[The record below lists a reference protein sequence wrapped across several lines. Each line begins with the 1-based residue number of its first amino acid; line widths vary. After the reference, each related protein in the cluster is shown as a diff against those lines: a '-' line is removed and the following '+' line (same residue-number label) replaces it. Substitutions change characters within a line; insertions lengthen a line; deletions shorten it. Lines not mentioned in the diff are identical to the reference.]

1 MKQETIDRIR
11 KFVKDREWA
20 QFHTEENLAKSIAIE
35 ASELLECFQWS
46 SEYDEQHVKEELA
59 DVIIYCQDLLDRMH
73 LDVDE
78 IVNMKMDMNEK
89 KYPVEKACGNAK
101 KYTELQECIYFQMQ
115 MVYTMHFGILDYQES
130 KMKKLVNGI
139 LGLFLMISSILTPIH
154 AEESFSDFEDELFQ
168 EMMSEDY
175 TTLHFSLR
183 DYQKYGIEKPDV
195 NIGDASWDDYE
206 DSVED
211 CDEYLKKL
219 QSFDYDSLSETEQK
233 DYRTIAFYLERNKE
247 LNSYPYFD
255 WAFNSAEGVIDNLLT
270 TFTEFVFQEKEDIDD
285 YLATLASVPAYLDQC
300 LENTKK
306 QAAKGYFLTD
316 AMLKATEDAIEKFVD
331 KKDDNELI
339 KIFDENID
347 AFDGLSAEEKEA
359 YKKKNQEIVL
369 NAYIPSYEKVAEE
382 LQKLKG
388 SRKADY
394 NVSSL
399 DGGSEYYAALAR
411 YKTSIDADVETILD
425 ICTQYI
431 EKSVDELY
439 DIMQNHSEVTEET
452 LDFDSAE
459 DVLSYLEGHLDAFP
473 VLDKVYYN
481 VQYLDPSVAND
492 SIVAYYLSP
501 PVDDMRDN
509 VIKINGNN
517 VSDVI
522 DLYTTLAHEGFPGH
536 LYQTNYYI
544 QQQPSLLR
552 TQLTMMGYQEGWGMF
567 AEGQALHVSGLSEY
581 ASEYQKINIELN
593 YVLSAAVDLG
603 ANGLGWSTKDVS
615 KYLDRLDLN
624 GSIAKDLYDFATLQP
639 GTILPYGVGI
649 AMFELLENK
658 AKNALGNDFDQK
670 AFNEV
675 LLNDGNRPFEVVE
688 EDVNA
693 YCGIDENDEN
703 NIISH
708 RSNNKETPVK
718 DDVNWLLYGACGCG
732 IIVIGAM
739 GVILYVKSRKDDPFQ
754 S

>member
-1 MKQETIDRIR
+1 
-11 KFVKDREWA
+11 
-20 QFHTEENLAKSIAIE
+20 
-35 ASELLECFQWS
+35 
-46 SEYDEQHVKEELA
+46 
-59 DVIIYCQDLLDRMH
+59 
-73 LDVDE
+73 
-78 IVNMKMDMNEK
+78 
-89 KYPVEKACGNAK
+89 
-101 KYTELQECIYFQMQ
+101 
-115 MVYTMHFGILDYQES
+115 
-130 KMKKLVNGI
+130 MKKLVNGI
-139 LGLFLMISSILTPIH
+139 LGSFLMISSILTPIH
-154 AEESFSDFEDELFQ
+154 AKESFSDFEDELFQ

-270 TFTEFVFQEKEDIDD
+270 TFTEFVFYEKEDIDD

-347 AFDGLSAEEKEA
+347 AFDGLSTEEKEA

-509 VIKINGNN
+509 VIKINGDN
-517 VSDVI
+517 VSDVL

-603 ANGLGWSTKDVS
+603 VNGLGWSTKDVS

-624 GSIAKDLYDFATLQP
+624 SSIAKDLYDFATLQP
-639 GTILPYGVGI
+639 GTILPYGVGV

-688 EDVNA
+688 DDVNA
-693 YCGIDENDEN
+693 YCGIDGNDEN

-708 RSNNKETPVK
+708 RFNNKETPVK
-718 DDVNWLLYGACGCG
+718 KDVNWLLYGACGCG

>member
-1 MKQETIDRIR
+1 
-11 KFVKDREWA
+11 
-20 QFHTEENLAKSIAIE
+20 
-35 ASELLECFQWS
+35 
-46 SEYDEQHVKEELA
+46 
-59 DVIIYCQDLLDRMH
+59 
-73 LDVDE
+73 
-78 IVNMKMDMNEK
+78 
-89 KYPVEKACGNAK
+89 
-101 KYTELQECIYFQMQ
+101 
-115 MVYTMHFGILDYQES
+115 
-130 KMKKLVNGI
+130 MKKLVNGI
-139 LGLFLMISSILTPIH
+139 LGTFLLISSILTPIH
-154 AEESFSDFEDELFQ
+154 AEESFSEFEDELFQ

-183 DYQKYGIEKPDV
+183 DYQKYGIEKPEV
-195 NIGDASWDDYE
+195 NIGDASWDEYE

-270 TFTEFVFQEKEDIDD
+270 TFTEFVFYEKEDIDD
-285 YLATLASVPAYLDQC
+285 YLTTLASVPAYLDQC

-306 QAAKGYFLTD
+306 QAAEGYFLTD
-316 AMLKATEDAIEKFVD
+316 AMLKETEDAIAKFVD

-388 SRKADY
+388 ARKADY

-473 VLDKVYYN
+473 ALDKVYYN

-509 VIKINGNN
+509 VIKINGDN

-603 ANGLGWSTKDVS
+603 VNGLGWSTKDVS
-615 KYLDRLDLN
+615 KYLDNLDLN
-624 GSIAKDLYDFATLQP
+624 SSIAKDLYDFATLQP
-639 GTILPYGVGI
+639 GTILPYGVGV

-688 EDVNA
+688 DDVNA
-693 YCGIDENDEN
+693 YCGIDGNDEN

-718 DDVNWLLYGACGCG
+718 EDVNWLVYGVCGCG
-732 IIVIGAM
+732 IIVIGAL

>member
-1 MKQETIDRIR
+1 
-11 KFVKDREWA
+11 
-20 QFHTEENLAKSIAIE
+20 
-35 ASELLECFQWS
+35 
-46 SEYDEQHVKEELA
+46 
-59 DVIIYCQDLLDRMH
+59 
-73 LDVDE
+73 
-78 IVNMKMDMNEK
+78 
-89 KYPVEKACGNAK
+89 
-101 KYTELQECIYFQMQ
+101 
-115 MVYTMHFGILDYQES
+115 
-130 KMKKLVNGI
+130 MKKLVNGI
-139 LGLFLMISSILTPIH
+139 LGSFLMISSILTPIH
-154 AEESFSDFEDELFQ
+154 AKESFSDFEDELFQ

-270 TFTEFVFQEKEDIDD
+270 TFTEFVFYEKEDIDD

-359 YKKKNQEIVL
+359 YKKKNREIVL

-473 VLDKVYYN
+473 ALDKVYYN

-509 VIKINGNN
+509 VIKINGDN
-517 VSDVI
+517 VSDVL

-603 ANGLGWSTKDVS
+603 VNGLGWSTKDVS

-624 GSIAKDLYDFATLQP
+624 SSIAKDLYDFATLQP

-649 AMFELLENK
+649 AMFELLEKK

-688 EDVNA
+688 DAVNA
-693 YCGIDENDEN
+693 YCGIDGNDEN

-708 RSNNKETPVK
+708 RFNNKETPVK
-718 DDVNWLLYGACGCG
+718 EDVNWLLCGACGCG

>member
-1 MKQETIDRIR
+1 
-11 KFVKDREWA
+11 
-20 QFHTEENLAKSIAIE
+20 
-35 ASELLECFQWS
+35 
-46 SEYDEQHVKEELA
+46 
-59 DVIIYCQDLLDRMH
+59 
-73 LDVDE
+73 
-78 IVNMKMDMNEK
+78 
-89 KYPVEKACGNAK
+89 
-101 KYTELQECIYFQMQ
+101 
-115 MVYTMHFGILDYQES
+115 
-130 KMKKLVNGI
+130 MKKLVNGI

-270 TFTEFVFQEKEDIDD
+270 TFTEFVFYEKEDIDD

-339 KIFDENID
+339 KIFDKNID

-369 NAYIPSYEKVAEE
+369 NAYIPSYEKIAEE

-517 VSDVI
+517 VSDVL

-603 ANGLGWSTKDVS
+603 VNGLGWSTKDVS

-624 GSIAKDLYDFATLQP
+624 SSIAKDLYDFATLQP

>member
-1 MKQETIDRIR
+1 
-11 KFVKDREWA
+11 
-20 QFHTEENLAKSIAIE
+20 
-35 ASELLECFQWS
+35 
-46 SEYDEQHVKEELA
+46 
-59 DVIIYCQDLLDRMH
+59 
-73 LDVDE
+73 
-78 IVNMKMDMNEK
+78 
-89 KYPVEKACGNAK
+89 
-101 KYTELQECIYFQMQ
+101 
-115 MVYTMHFGILDYQES
+115 
-130 KMKKLVNGI
+130 MKKLVNGI
-139 LGLFLMISSILTPIH
+139 LGSFLMISSILTPIH
-154 AEESFSDFEDELFQ
+154 AKESFSDFEDELFQ

-270 TFTEFVFQEKEDIDD
+270 TFTEFVFYEKEDIDD

-359 YKKKNQEIVL
+359 YKKKNREIVL

-509 VIKINGNN
+509 VIKINGDN
-517 VSDVI
+517 VSDVL

-603 ANGLGWSTKDVS
+603 VNGLGWSTKDVS

-624 GSIAKDLYDFATLQP
+624 SSIAKDLYDFATLQP
-639 GTILPYGVGI
+639 GTILPYGVGV
-649 AMFELLENK
+649 AMFELLEKK

-688 EDVNA
+688 DAVNA
-693 YCGIDENDEN
+693 YCGIDGNDEN

-708 RSNNKETPVK
+708 RFNNKETPVK
-718 DDVNWLLYGACGCG
+718 EDVNWLLYGACGCG

>member
-1 MKQETIDRIR
+1 
-11 KFVKDREWA
+11 
-20 QFHTEENLAKSIAIE
+20 
-35 ASELLECFQWS
+35 
-46 SEYDEQHVKEELA
+46 
-59 DVIIYCQDLLDRMH
+59 
-73 LDVDE
+73 
-78 IVNMKMDMNEK
+78 
-89 KYPVEKACGNAK
+89 
-101 KYTELQECIYFQMQ
+101 
-115 MVYTMHFGILDYQES
+115 
-130 KMKKLVNGI
+130 MKKLVNGI
-139 LGLFLMISSILTPIH
+139 LGSFLMISSILTPIH
-154 AEESFSDFEDELFQ
+154 AKESFSDFEDELFQ

-206 DSVED
+206 DNVED

-270 TFTEFVFQEKEDIDD
+270 TFTEFVFYEKEDIDD

-359 YKKKNQEIVL
+359 YKKKNREIVL

-473 VLDKVYYN
+473 VLDKVYYD

-509 VIKINGNN
+509 VIKINGDN
-517 VSDVI
+517 VSDVL

-603 ANGLGWSTKDVS
+603 VNGLGWSTKDVS

-624 GSIAKDLYDFATLQP
+624 SSIAKDLYDFATLQP
-639 GTILPYGVGI
+639 GTILPYGVGV

-688 EDVNA
+688 DAVNA
-693 YCGIDENDEN
+693 YCGIDGNDEN

-708 RSNNKETPVK
+708 RFNNKETPVK
-718 DDVNWLLYGACGCG
+718 EDVNWLLYGACGCG

>member
-1 MKQETIDRIR
+1 
-11 KFVKDREWA
+11 
-20 QFHTEENLAKSIAIE
+20 
-35 ASELLECFQWS
+35 
-46 SEYDEQHVKEELA
+46 
-59 DVIIYCQDLLDRMH
+59 
-73 LDVDE
+73 
-78 IVNMKMDMNEK
+78 
-89 KYPVEKACGNAK
+89 
-101 KYTELQECIYFQMQ
+101 
-115 MVYTMHFGILDYQES
+115 
-130 KMKKLVNGI
+130 MKKLVNGI
-139 LGLFLMISSILTPIH
+139 LGSFLMISSILTPIH

-233 DYRTIAFYLERNKE
+233 DYRTISFYLERNKE

-270 TFTEFVFQEKEDIDD
+270 TFTEFVFYEKEDIDD

-359 YKKKNQEIVL
+359 YKKKNREIVL

-473 VLDKVYYN
+473 VLDKVYYD

-509 VIKINGNN
+509 VIKINGDN
-517 VSDVI
+517 VSDVL

-603 ANGLGWSTKDVS
+603 VNGLGWSTKDVS

-624 GSIAKDLYDFATLQP
+624 SSIAKDLYDFATLQP
-639 GTILPYGVGI
+639 GTILPYGVGV

-688 EDVNA
+688 DDVNA
-693 YCGIDENDEN
+693 YCGINGNDEN

-708 RSNNKETPVK
+708 RFNNKETPVK
-718 DDVNWLLYGACGCG
+718 KDVNWLLYGACGCG

>member
-1 MKQETIDRIR
+1 
-11 KFVKDREWA
+11 
-20 QFHTEENLAKSIAIE
+20 
-35 ASELLECFQWS
+35 
-46 SEYDEQHVKEELA
+46 
-59 DVIIYCQDLLDRMH
+59 
-73 LDVDE
+73 
-78 IVNMKMDMNEK
+78 
-89 KYPVEKACGNAK
+89 
-101 KYTELQECIYFQMQ
+101 
-115 MVYTMHFGILDYQES
+115 
-130 KMKKLVNGI
+130 MKKLVNGI
-139 LGLFLMISSILTPIH
+139 LGSFLMISSILTPIH
-154 AEESFSDFEDELFQ
+154 AKESFSDFEDELFQ

-206 DSVED
+206 DNVED

-233 DYRTIAFYLERNKE
+233 DYRTISFYLERNKE

-270 TFTEFVFQEKEDIDD
+270 TFTEFVFYEKEDIDD

-359 YKKKNQEIVL
+359 YKKKNREIVL

-473 VLDKVYYN
+473 VLDKVYYD

-509 VIKINGNN
+509 VIKINGDN
-517 VSDVI
+517 VSDVL

-603 ANGLGWSTKDVS
+603 VNGLGWSTKDVS

-624 GSIAKDLYDFATLQP
+624 SSIAKDLYDFATLQP

-649 AMFELLENK
+649 AMFELLEKK

-670 AFNEV
+670 AFTEV

-688 EDVNA
+688 DDVNA
-693 YCGIDENDEN
+693 YCGIDGNDEN

-708 RSNNKETPVK
+708 RFNNKETPVK
-718 DDVNWLLYGACGCG
+718 EDVNWLLYGACGCG

>member
-1 MKQETIDRIR
+1 
-11 KFVKDREWA
+11 
-20 QFHTEENLAKSIAIE
+20 
-35 ASELLECFQWS
+35 
-46 SEYDEQHVKEELA
+46 
-59 DVIIYCQDLLDRMH
+59 
-73 LDVDE
+73 
-78 IVNMKMDMNEK
+78 
-89 KYPVEKACGNAK
+89 
-101 KYTELQECIYFQMQ
+101 
-115 MVYTMHFGILDYQES
+115 
-130 KMKKLVNGI
+130 MKKLVNGI
-139 LGLFLMISSILTPIH
+139 LGSFLMISSILTPIH
-154 AEESFSDFEDELFQ
+154 AKESFSDFEDELFQ

-270 TFTEFVFQEKEDIDD
+270 TFTEFVFYEKEDIDD

-359 YKKKNQEIVL
+359 YKKKNREIVL

-509 VIKINGNN
+509 VIKINGDN
-517 VSDVI
+517 VSDVL

-603 ANGLGWSTKDVS
+603 VNGLGWSTKDVS

-624 GSIAKDLYDFATLQP
+624 SSIAKDLYDFTTLQP
-639 GTILPYGVGI
+639 GTILPYGVGV

-688 EDVNA
+688 DDVNA
-693 YCGIDENDEN
+693 YCGINGNDEN

-708 RSNNKETPVK
+708 RFNNKETPVK
-718 DDVNWLLYGACGCG
+718 KDVNWLLYGACGCG

>member
-1 MKQETIDRIR
+1 
-11 KFVKDREWA
+11 
-20 QFHTEENLAKSIAIE
+20 
-35 ASELLECFQWS
+35 
-46 SEYDEQHVKEELA
+46 
-59 DVIIYCQDLLDRMH
+59 
-73 LDVDE
+73 
-78 IVNMKMDMNEK
+78 
-89 KYPVEKACGNAK
+89 
-101 KYTELQECIYFQMQ
+101 
-115 MVYTMHFGILDYQES
+115 
-130 KMKKLVNGI
+130 MKKLVNGI
-139 LGLFLMISSILTPIH
+139 LGSFLMISSILTPIH
-154 AEESFSDFEDELFQ
+154 AKESFSDFEDELFQ

-206 DSVED
+206 DNVED

-270 TFTEFVFQEKEDIDD
+270 TFTEFVFYEKEDIDD

-473 VLDKVYYN
+473 ALDKVYYN

-509 VIKINGNN
+509 VIKINGDN
-517 VSDVI
+517 VSDVL

-603 ANGLGWSTKDVS
+603 VNGLGWSTKDVS

-624 GSIAKDLYDFATLQP
+624 SSIAKDLYDFATLQP

-649 AMFELLENK
+649 AMFELLEKK

-688 EDVNA
+688 DDVNA
-693 YCGIDENDEN
+693 YCGINGNDEN

-708 RSNNKETPVK
+708 RFNNKETPVK
-718 DDVNWLLYGACGCG
+718 KDVNWLLYGACGCG

>member
-1 MKQETIDRIR
+1 
-11 KFVKDREWA
+11 
-20 QFHTEENLAKSIAIE
+20 
-35 ASELLECFQWS
+35 
-46 SEYDEQHVKEELA
+46 
-59 DVIIYCQDLLDRMH
+59 
-73 LDVDE
+73 
-78 IVNMKMDMNEK
+78 
-89 KYPVEKACGNAK
+89 
-101 KYTELQECIYFQMQ
+101 
-115 MVYTMHFGILDYQES
+115 
-130 KMKKLVNGI
+130 MKKLVNGI
-139 LGLFLMISSILTPIH
+139 LGSFLMISSILTPIH
-154 AEESFSDFEDELFQ
+154 AKESFSDFEDELFQ

-270 TFTEFVFQEKEDIDD
+270 TFTEFVFYEKEDIDD

-347 AFDGLSAEEKEA
+347 AFDGLSTEEKEA

-452 LDFDSAE
+452 LDFDNAE

-509 VIKINGNN
+509 VIKINGDN
-517 VSDVI
+517 VSDAL
-522 DLYTTLAHEGFPGH
+522 DLYTTLAHEGFPGN

-603 ANGLGWSTKDVS
+603 VNGLGWSTKDVS

-624 GSIAKDLYDFATLQP
+624 SSIAKDLYDFATLQP
-639 GTILPYGVGI
+639 GTILPYGVGV

-688 EDVNA
+688 DDVNA
-693 YCGIDENDEN
+693 YCGIDGNDEN

-708 RSNNKETPVK
+708 RFNNKETPVK
-718 DDVNWLLYGACGCG
+718 EDVNWLLYGACGCG

>member
-1 MKQETIDRIR
+1 
-11 KFVKDREWA
+11 
-20 QFHTEENLAKSIAIE
+20 
-35 ASELLECFQWS
+35 
-46 SEYDEQHVKEELA
+46 
-59 DVIIYCQDLLDRMH
+59 
-73 LDVDE
+73 
-78 IVNMKMDMNEK
+78 
-89 KYPVEKACGNAK
+89 
-101 KYTELQECIYFQMQ
+101 
-115 MVYTMHFGILDYQES
+115 
-130 KMKKLVNGI
+130 MKKLVNGI
-139 LGLFLMISSILTPIH
+139 LGTFLLISSILTPIH
-154 AEESFSDFEDELFQ
+154 AEESFSEFEDELFQ

-183 DYQKYGIEKPDV
+183 DYQKYGIEKPEV
-195 NIGDASWDDYE
+195 NIGDASWDEYE
-206 DSVED
+206 DSVGD

-270 TFTEFVFQEKEDIDD
+270 TFTEFVFYEKEDIDD
-285 YLATLASVPAYLDQC
+285 YLTTLASVPAYLDQC

-306 QAAKGYFLTD
+306 QAAEGYFLTD
-316 AMLKATEDAIEKFVD
+316 AMLKETEDAIEKFVD

-388 SRKADY
+388 ARKADY

-473 VLDKVYYN
+473 ALDKVYYN

-509 VIKINGNN
+509 VIKINGDN

-603 ANGLGWSTKDVS
+603 VNGLGWSTKDVS
-615 KYLDRLDLN
+615 KYLDNLDLN
-624 GSIAKDLYDFATLQP
+624 SSIAKDLYDFATLQP
-639 GTILPYGVGI
+639 GTILPYGVGV

-670 AFNEV
+670 TFNEV

-688 EDVNA
+688 DDVNA
-693 YCGIDENDEN
+693 YCGIDGNDEN

-718 DDVNWLLYGACGCG
+718 EDVNWLVYGVCGCG
-732 IIVIGAM
+732 IIVIGAL

>member
-1 MKQETIDRIR
+1 M
-11 KFVKDREWA
+11 
-20 QFHTEENLAKSIAIE
+20 
-35 ASELLECFQWS
+35 
-46 SEYDEQHVKEELA
+46 
-59 DVIIYCQDLLDRMH
+59 
-73 LDVDE
+73 
-78 IVNMKMDMNEK
+78 
-89 KYPVEKACGNAK
+89 
-101 KYTELQECIYFQMQ
+101 
-115 MVYTMHFGILDYQES
+115 
-130 KMKKLVNGI
+130 
-139 LGLFLMISSILTPIH
+139 
-154 AEESFSDFEDELFQ
+154 
-168 EMMSEDY
+168 
-175 TTLHFSLR
+175 
-183 DYQKYGIEKPDV
+183 
-195 NIGDASWDDYE
+195 
-206 DSVED
+206 
-211 CDEYLKKL
+211 
-219 QSFDYDSLSETEQK
+219 
-233 DYRTIAFYLERNKE
+233 
-247 LNSYPYFD
+247 
-255 WAFNSAEGVIDNLLT
+255 
-270 TFTEFVFQEKEDIDD
+270 
-285 YLATLASVPAYLDQC
+285 PAYLDQC

>member
-1 MKQETIDRIR
+1 
-11 KFVKDREWA
+11 
-20 QFHTEENLAKSIAIE
+20 
-35 ASELLECFQWS
+35 
-46 SEYDEQHVKEELA
+46 
-59 DVIIYCQDLLDRMH
+59 
-73 LDVDE
+73 
-78 IVNMKMDMNEK
+78 
-89 KYPVEKACGNAK
+89 
-101 KYTELQECIYFQMQ
+101 
-115 MVYTMHFGILDYQES
+115 
-130 KMKKLVNGI
+130 MKKLVNGI
-139 LGLFLMISSILTPIH
+139 LGTFLLISSILTPIH
-154 AEESFSDFEDELFQ
+154 AEESFSEFEDELFQ

-183 DYQKYGIEKPDV
+183 DYQKYGIEKPEV
-195 NIGDASWDDYE
+195 NIGDASWDAYE

-270 TFTEFVFQEKEDIDD
+270 TFTEFVFYEKEDIDD
-285 YLATLASVPAYLDQC
+285 YLTTLASVPAYLDQC

-306 QAAKGYFLTD
+306 QAAEGYFLTD
-316 AMLKATEDAIEKFVD
+316 AMLKETEDAIAKFVD

-388 SRKADY
+388 ARKADY

-473 VLDKVYYN
+473 ALDKVYYN

-509 VIKINGNN
+509 VIKINGDN

-603 ANGLGWSTKDVS
+603 VNGLGWSTKDVS
-615 KYLDRLDLN
+615 KYLDNLDLN
-624 GSIAKDLYDFATLQP
+624 SSIAKDLYDFATLQP
-639 GTILPYGVGI
+639 GTILPYGVGV

-688 EDVNA
+688 DDVNA
-693 YCGIDENDEN
+693 YCGIEGNDEN

-718 DDVNWLLYGACGCG
+718 EDVNWLVYGVCGCG
-732 IIVIGAM
+732 IIVIGAL

>member
-1 MKQETIDRIR
+1 
-11 KFVKDREWA
+11 
-20 QFHTEENLAKSIAIE
+20 
-35 ASELLECFQWS
+35 
-46 SEYDEQHVKEELA
+46 
-59 DVIIYCQDLLDRMH
+59 
-73 LDVDE
+73 
-78 IVNMKMDMNEK
+78 
-89 KYPVEKACGNAK
+89 
-101 KYTELQECIYFQMQ
+101 
-115 MVYTMHFGILDYQES
+115 
-130 KMKKLVNGI
+130 MKKLVNGI

-270 TFTEFVFQEKEDIDD
+270 TFTEFVFYEKEDIDD

-339 KIFDENID
+339 KIFDKNID

-517 VSDVI
+517 VSDVL

-603 ANGLGWSTKDVS
+603 VNGLGWSTKDVS

-624 GSIAKDLYDFATLQP
+624 SSIAKDLYDFATLQP

>member
-1 MKQETIDRIR
+1 
-11 KFVKDREWA
+11 
-20 QFHTEENLAKSIAIE
+20 
-35 ASELLECFQWS
+35 
-46 SEYDEQHVKEELA
+46 
-59 DVIIYCQDLLDRMH
+59 
-73 LDVDE
+73 
-78 IVNMKMDMNEK
+78 
-89 KYPVEKACGNAK
+89 
-101 KYTELQECIYFQMQ
+101 
-115 MVYTMHFGILDYQES
+115 
-130 KMKKLVNGI
+130 MKKLVNGI
-139 LGLFLMISSILTPIH
+139 LGSFLMISSILTPIH
-154 AEESFSDFEDELFQ
+154 AKESFSDFEDELFQ

-206 DSVED
+206 DNVED

-233 DYRTIAFYLERNKE
+233 DYRTISFYLERNKE

-270 TFTEFVFQEKEDIDD
+270 TFTEFVFYEKEDIDD

-359 YKKKNQEIVL
+359 YKKKNREIVL

-473 VLDKVYYN
+473 VLDKVYYD

-509 VIKINGNN
+509 VIKINGDN
-517 VSDVI
+517 VSDVL

-544 QQQPSLLR
+544 QQHHHC
-552 TQLTMMGYQEGWGMF
+552 F
-567 AEGQALHVSGLSEY
+567 V
-581 ASEYQKINIELN
+581 
-593 YVLSAAVDLG
+593 
-603 ANGLGWSTKDVS
+603 
-615 KYLDRLDLN
+615 
-624 GSIAKDLYDFATLQP
+624 
-639 GTILPYGVGI
+639 
-649 AMFELLENK
+649 
-658 AKNALGNDFDQK
+658 
-670 AFNEV
+670 
-675 LLNDGNRPFEVVE
+675 
-688 EDVNA
+688 
-693 YCGIDENDEN
+693 
-703 NIISH
+703 
-708 RSNNKETPVK
+708 RS
-718 DDVNWLLYGACGCG
+718 
-732 IIVIGAM
+732 
-739 GVILYVKSRKDDPFQ
+739 
-754 S
+754 

>member
-1 MKQETIDRIR
+1 
-11 KFVKDREWA
+11 
-20 QFHTEENLAKSIAIE
+20 
-35 ASELLECFQWS
+35 
-46 SEYDEQHVKEELA
+46 
-59 DVIIYCQDLLDRMH
+59 
-73 LDVDE
+73 
-78 IVNMKMDMNEK
+78 
-89 KYPVEKACGNAK
+89 
-101 KYTELQECIYFQMQ
+101 
-115 MVYTMHFGILDYQES
+115 
-130 KMKKLVNGI
+130 MKKLVNGI
-139 LGLFLMISSILTPIH
+139 LGTFLLISSILTPIH
-154 AEESFSDFEDELFQ
+154 AEESFSEFEDELFQ

-183 DYQKYGIEKPDV
+183 DYQKYGIEKPEV
-195 NIGDASWDDYE
+195 NIGDASWDEYE

-270 TFTEFVFQEKEDIDD
+270 TFTEFVFYEKEDIDD
-285 YLATLASVPAYLDQC
+285 YLTTLASVPAYLDQC

-306 QAAKGYFLTD
+306 QAAEGYFLTD
-316 AMLKATEDAIEKFVD
+316 AMLKETEDAIEKFVD

-388 SRKADY
+388 ARKADY

-473 VLDKVYYN
+473 ALDKVYYN

-509 VIKINGNN
+509 VIKINGDN

-603 ANGLGWSTKDVS
+603 VNGLGWSTKDVS
-615 KYLDRLDLN
+615 KYLDNLDLN
-624 GSIAKDLYDFATLQP
+624 SSIAKDLYDFATLQP
-639 GTILPYGVGI
+639 GTILPYGVGV

-688 EDVNA
+688 DDVNA
-693 YCGIDENDEN
+693 YCGIDGDDEN

-718 DDVNWLLYGACGCG
+718 EDVNWLVYGVCGCG
-732 IIVIGAM
+732 IIVIGAL

>member
-1 MKQETIDRIR
+1 
-11 KFVKDREWA
+11 
-20 QFHTEENLAKSIAIE
+20 
-35 ASELLECFQWS
+35 
-46 SEYDEQHVKEELA
+46 
-59 DVIIYCQDLLDRMH
+59 
-73 LDVDE
+73 
-78 IVNMKMDMNEK
+78 
-89 KYPVEKACGNAK
+89 
-101 KYTELQECIYFQMQ
+101 
-115 MVYTMHFGILDYQES
+115 
-130 KMKKLVNGI
+130 MKKLVNGI
-139 LGLFLMISSILTPIH
+139 LGSFLMISSILTPIH

-183 DYQKYGIEKPDV
+183 DYQKYGIEKPEV
-195 NIGDASWDDYE
+195 NIGDASWDEYE

-270 TFTEFVFQEKEDIDD
+270 TFTEFVFYEKEDIDD

-339 KIFDENID
+339 KIFNENID

-399 DGGSEYYAALAR
+399 DGGGEYYAALAR

-473 VLDKVYYN
+473 ALDKVYYN
-481 VQYLDPSVAND
+481 VQYLDPSIAND

-509 VIKINGNN
+509 VIKINGDN

-603 ANGLGWSTKDVS
+603 VNGLGWSTKDVS

-624 GSIAKDLYDFATLQP
+624 SSIAKDLYDFATLQP

-688 EDVNA
+688 DDVNA
-693 YCGIDENDEN
+693 YCGIDGNDEN

-718 DDVNWLLYGACGCG
+718 EDVNWLVYGACGCG

-739 GVILYVKSRKDDPFQ
+739 GVILYVKSRKDDLFQ

>member
-1 MKQETIDRIR
+1 
-11 KFVKDREWA
+11 
-20 QFHTEENLAKSIAIE
+20 
-35 ASELLECFQWS
+35 
-46 SEYDEQHVKEELA
+46 
-59 DVIIYCQDLLDRMH
+59 
-73 LDVDE
+73 
-78 IVNMKMDMNEK
+78 
-89 KYPVEKACGNAK
+89 
-101 KYTELQECIYFQMQ
+101 
-115 MVYTMHFGILDYQES
+115 
-130 KMKKLVNGI
+130 MKKLVNGI
-139 LGLFLMISSILTPIH
+139 LGSFLMISSILTPIH
-154 AEESFSDFEDELFQ
+154 AKESFSDFEDELFQ

-206 DSVED
+206 DNVED

-270 TFTEFVFQEKEDIDD
+270 TFTEFVFYEKEDIDD

-359 YKKKNQEIVL
+359 YKKKNREIVL

-473 VLDKVYYN
+473 VLDKVYYD

-509 VIKINGNN
+509 VIKINGDN
-517 VSDVI
+517 VSDVL

-603 ANGLGWSTKDVS
+603 VNGLGWSTKDVS

-624 GSIAKDLYDFATLQP
+624 SSIAKDLYDFATLQP
-639 GTILPYGVGI
+639 GTILPYGVGV
-649 AMFELLENK
+649 AMFELLEKK

-688 EDVNA
+688 DDVNA
-693 YCGIDENDEN
+693 YCGINGNDEN

-708 RSNNKETPVK
+708 RFNNKETPVK
-718 DDVNWLLYGACGCG
+718 KDVNWLLYGACGCG

>member
-1 MKQETIDRIR
+1 
-11 KFVKDREWA
+11 
-20 QFHTEENLAKSIAIE
+20 
-35 ASELLECFQWS
+35 
-46 SEYDEQHVKEELA
+46 
-59 DVIIYCQDLLDRMH
+59 
-73 LDVDE
+73 
-78 IVNMKMDMNEK
+78 
-89 KYPVEKACGNAK
+89 
-101 KYTELQECIYFQMQ
+101 
-115 MVYTMHFGILDYQES
+115 
-130 KMKKLVNGI
+130 MKKLVNGI
-139 LGLFLMISSILTPIH
+139 LGSFLMISSILTPIH
-154 AEESFSDFEDELFQ
+154 AKESFSDFEDELFQ

-206 DSVED
+206 DNVED

-270 TFTEFVFQEKEDIDD
+270 TFTEFVFYEKEDIDD

-359 YKKKNQEIVL
+359 YKKKNREIVL

-473 VLDKVYYN
+473 ALDKVYYN

-509 VIKINGNN
+509 VIKINGDN
-517 VSDVI
+517 VSDVL

-603 ANGLGWSTKDVS
+603 VNGLGWSTKDVS

-624 GSIAKDLYDFATLQP
+624 SSIAKDLYDFTTLQP
-639 GTILPYGVGI
+639 GTILPYGVGV
-649 AMFELLENK
+649 AMFELLEKK

-688 EDVNA
+688 DDVNA
-693 YCGIDENDEN
+693 YCGIDGNDEN

-708 RSNNKETPVK
+708 RFNNKETPVK
-718 DDVNWLLYGACGCG
+718 EDVNWLLYGACGCG

>member
-1 MKQETIDRIR
+1 
-11 KFVKDREWA
+11 
-20 QFHTEENLAKSIAIE
+20 
-35 ASELLECFQWS
+35 
-46 SEYDEQHVKEELA
+46 
-59 DVIIYCQDLLDRMH
+59 
-73 LDVDE
+73 
-78 IVNMKMDMNEK
+78 
-89 KYPVEKACGNAK
+89 
-101 KYTELQECIYFQMQ
+101 
-115 MVYTMHFGILDYQES
+115 
-130 KMKKLVNGI
+130 MKKLVNGI
-139 LGLFLMISSILTPIH
+139 LGSFLMISSILTPIH
-154 AEESFSDFEDELFQ
+154 AKESFSDFEDELFQ

-206 DSVED
+206 DNVED

-233 DYRTIAFYLERNKE
+233 DYRTISFYLERNKE

-270 TFTEFVFQEKEDIDD
+270 TFTEFVFYEKEDIDD
-285 YLATLASVPAYLDQC
+285 YFATLASVPAYLDQC

-347 AFDGLSAEEKEA
+347 AFDGLSTEEKEA

-509 VIKINGNN
+509 VIKINGDN
-517 VSDVI
+517 VSDVL

-603 ANGLGWSTKDVS
+603 VNGLGWSTKDVS

-624 GSIAKDLYDFATLQP
+624 SSIAKDLYDFATLQP

-649 AMFELLENK
+649 AMFELLEKK

-688 EDVNA
+688 DDVNA
-693 YCGIDENDEN
+693 YCGIDGNDEN

-708 RSNNKETPVK
+708 RFNNKETPVK
-718 DDVNWLLYGACGCG
+718 EDVNWLLYGACGCG

-754 S
+754 L

>member
-1 MKQETIDRIR
+1 
-11 KFVKDREWA
+11 
-20 QFHTEENLAKSIAIE
+20 
-35 ASELLECFQWS
+35 
-46 SEYDEQHVKEELA
+46 
-59 DVIIYCQDLLDRMH
+59 
-73 LDVDE
+73 
-78 IVNMKMDMNEK
+78 
-89 KYPVEKACGNAK
+89 
-101 KYTELQECIYFQMQ
+101 
-115 MVYTMHFGILDYQES
+115 
-130 KMKKLVNGI
+130 MKKLVNGI
-139 LGLFLMISSILTPIH
+139 LGTFLLISSILTPIH
-154 AEESFSDFEDELFQ
+154 AEESFSEFEDELFQ

-183 DYQKYGIEKPDV
+183 DYQKYGIEKPEV
-195 NIGDASWDDYE
+195 NIGDASWDEYE

-270 TFTEFVFQEKEDIDD
+270 TFTEFVFYEKEDIDD

-306 QAAKGYFLTD
+306 QAAEGYFLTD
-316 AMLKATEDAIEKFVD
+316 AMLKETEDAIEKFVD

-388 SRKADY
+388 ARKADY

-473 VLDKVYYN
+473 ALDKVYYN

-509 VIKINGNN
+509 VIKINGDN

-603 ANGLGWSTKDVS
+603 VNGLGWSTKDVS
-615 KYLDRLDLN
+615 KYLDNLDLN
-624 GSIAKDLYDFATLQP
+624 SSIAKDLYDFATLQP
-639 GTILPYGVGI
+639 GTILPYGVGV

-688 EDVNA
+688 DDVNA
-693 YCGIDENDEN
+693 YCGIEGNDEN

-718 DDVNWLLYGACGCG
+718 EDVNWLVYGVCGCG
-732 IIVIGAM
+732 IIVIGAL

>member
-1 MKQETIDRIR
+1 
-11 KFVKDREWA
+11 
-20 QFHTEENLAKSIAIE
+20 
-35 ASELLECFQWS
+35 
-46 SEYDEQHVKEELA
+46 
-59 DVIIYCQDLLDRMH
+59 
-73 LDVDE
+73 
-78 IVNMKMDMNEK
+78 
-89 KYPVEKACGNAK
+89 
-101 KYTELQECIYFQMQ
+101 
-115 MVYTMHFGILDYQES
+115 
-130 KMKKLVNGI
+130 MKKLVNGI
-139 LGLFLMISSILTPIH
+139 LGSFLMISSILTPIH

-233 DYRTIAFYLERNKE
+233 DYRTISFYLERNKE

-270 TFTEFVFQEKEDIDD
+270 TFTEFVFYEKEDIDD

-347 AFDGLSAEEKEA
+347 AFDGLSTEEKEA

-509 VIKINGNN
+509 VIKINGDN
-517 VSDVI
+517 VSDVL

-603 ANGLGWSTKDVS
+603 VNGLGWSTKDVS

-624 GSIAKDLYDFATLQP
+624 SSIAKDLYDFATLQP
-639 GTILPYGVGI
+639 GTILPYGVGV

-688 EDVNA
+688 DDVNA
-693 YCGIDENDEN
+693 YCGINGNDEN

-708 RSNNKETPVK
+708 RFNNKETPVK
-718 DDVNWLLYGACGCG
+718 KDVNWLLYGACGCG

>member
-1 MKQETIDRIR
+1 
-11 KFVKDREWA
+11 
-20 QFHTEENLAKSIAIE
+20 
-35 ASELLECFQWS
+35 
-46 SEYDEQHVKEELA
+46 
-59 DVIIYCQDLLDRMH
+59 
-73 LDVDE
+73 
-78 IVNMKMDMNEK
+78 
-89 KYPVEKACGNAK
+89 
-101 KYTELQECIYFQMQ
+101 
-115 MVYTMHFGILDYQES
+115 
-130 KMKKLVNGI
+130 MKKLVNGI
-139 LGLFLMISSILTPIH
+139 LGTFLLISSILTPIH
-154 AEESFSDFEDELFQ
+154 AEESFSEFEDELFQ

-183 DYQKYGIEKPDV
+183 DYQKYGIEKPEV
-195 NIGDASWDDYE
+195 NIGDASWDEYE

-270 TFTEFVFQEKEDIDD
+270 TFTEFVFYEKEDIDD
-285 YLATLASVPAYLDQC
+285 YLTTLASVPAYLDQC

-306 QAAKGYFLTD
+306 QAAEGYFLTD
-316 AMLKATEDAIEKFVD
+316 AMLKETEDAIAKFVD

-388 SRKADY
+388 ARKADY

-473 VLDKVYYN
+473 ALDKVYYN

-509 VIKINGNN
+509 VIKINGDN

-603 ANGLGWSTKDVS
+603 VNGLGWSTKDVS
-615 KYLDRLDLN
+615 KYLDNLDLN
-624 GSIAKDLYDFATLQP
+624 SSIAKDLYDFATLQP
-639 GTILPYGVGI
+639 GTILPYGVGV

-688 EDVNA
+688 DDVNA
-693 YCGIDENDEN
+693 YCGIEGDDEN

-718 DDVNWLLYGACGCG
+718 EDVNWLVYGVCGCG
-732 IIVIGAM
+732 IIVIGAL

>member
-1 MKQETIDRIR
+1 
-11 KFVKDREWA
+11 
-20 QFHTEENLAKSIAIE
+20 
-35 ASELLECFQWS
+35 
-46 SEYDEQHVKEELA
+46 
-59 DVIIYCQDLLDRMH
+59 
-73 LDVDE
+73 
-78 IVNMKMDMNEK
+78 
-89 KYPVEKACGNAK
+89 
-101 KYTELQECIYFQMQ
+101 
-115 MVYTMHFGILDYQES
+115 
-130 KMKKLVNGI
+130 MKKLVNGI
-139 LGLFLMISSILTPIH
+139 LGTFLLISSILTPIH
-154 AEESFSDFEDELFQ
+154 AEESFSEFEDELFQ

-183 DYQKYGIEKPDV
+183 DYQKYGIEKPEV
-195 NIGDASWDDYE
+195 NIGDASWDEYE

-270 TFTEFVFQEKEDIDD
+270 TFTEFVFYEKEDIDD
-285 YLATLASVPAYLDQC
+285 YLTTLASVPAYLDQC

-306 QAAKGYFLTD
+306 QAAEGYFLTD
-316 AMLKATEDAIEKFVD
+316 AMLKETEDAIAKFVD

-388 SRKADY
+388 ARKADY

-399 DGGSEYYAALAR
+399 DDGSEYYAALAR

-473 VLDKVYYN
+473 ALDKVYYN

-509 VIKINGNN
+509 VIKINGDN

-603 ANGLGWSTKDVS
+603 VNGLGWSTKDVS
-615 KYLDRLDLN
+615 KYLDNLDLN
-624 GSIAKDLYDFATLQP
+624 SSIAKDLYDFATLQP
-639 GTILPYGVGI
+639 GTILPYGVGV

-688 EDVNA
+688 DDVNA
-693 YCGIDENDEN
+693 YCGIDGNDEN

-708 RSNNKETPVK
+708 GSNNKETPVK
-718 DDVNWLLYGACGCG
+718 EDVNWLVYVVCGCG
-732 IIVIGAM
+732 IIVIGAL

>member
-1 MKQETIDRIR
+1 M
-11 KFVKDREWA
+11 
-20 QFHTEENLAKSIAIE
+20 
-35 ASELLECFQWS
+35 
-46 SEYDEQHVKEELA
+46 
-59 DVIIYCQDLLDRMH
+59 
-73 LDVDE
+73 
-78 IVNMKMDMNEK
+78 
-89 KYPVEKACGNAK
+89 
-101 KYTELQECIYFQMQ
+101 
-115 MVYTMHFGILDYQES
+115 
-130 KMKKLVNGI
+130 NGI

-270 TFTEFVFQEKEDIDD
+270 TFTEFVFYEKEDIDD
-285 YLATLASVPAYLDQC
+285 YLATLSSVPAYLDQC

-339 KIFDENID
+339 KIFNENID

-603 ANGLGWSTKDVS
+603 VNGLGWSTKDVS

-624 GSIAKDLYDFATLQP
+624 SSIAKDLYDFATLQP

-688 EDVNA
+688 DDVNA

>member
-1 MKQETIDRIR
+1 
-11 KFVKDREWA
+11 
-20 QFHTEENLAKSIAIE
+20 
-35 ASELLECFQWS
+35 
-46 SEYDEQHVKEELA
+46 
-59 DVIIYCQDLLDRMH
+59 
-73 LDVDE
+73 
-78 IVNMKMDMNEK
+78 
-89 KYPVEKACGNAK
+89 
-101 KYTELQECIYFQMQ
+101 
-115 MVYTMHFGILDYQES
+115 
-130 KMKKLVNGI
+130 MKKLVNGI
-139 LGLFLMISSILTPIH
+139 LGSFLMISSILTPIH

-270 TFTEFVFQEKEDIDD
+270 TFTEFVFYEKEDIDD
-285 YLATLASVPAYLDQC
+285 YLATLSSVPAYLDQC

-339 KIFDENID
+339 KIFNENID

-399 DGGSEYYAALAR
+399 EGGSEYYAALAR

-509 VIKINGNN
+509 VIKINGDN
-517 VSDVI
+517 VSDVL

-603 ANGLGWSTKDVS
+603 VNGLGWSTKDVS

-688 EDVNA
+688 DDVNA

>member
-1 MKQETIDRIR
+1 
-11 KFVKDREWA
+11 
-20 QFHTEENLAKSIAIE
+20 
-35 ASELLECFQWS
+35 
-46 SEYDEQHVKEELA
+46 
-59 DVIIYCQDLLDRMH
+59 
-73 LDVDE
+73 
-78 IVNMKMDMNEK
+78 
-89 KYPVEKACGNAK
+89 
-101 KYTELQECIYFQMQ
+101 
-115 MVYTMHFGILDYQES
+115 
-130 KMKKLVNGI
+130 MKKLVNGI
-139 LGLFLMISSILTPIH
+139 LGTFLVISSVLTPIH
-154 AEESFSDFEDELFQ
+154 AEESFSEFEDELFQ

-183 DYQKYGIEKPDV
+183 DYQKYGIEKPEV

-206 DSVED
+206 DSVEE

-270 TFTEFVFQEKEDIDD
+270 TFTEFVFYEKEDIDD
-285 YLATLASVPAYLDQC
+285 YLTTLASVPAYLDQC

-306 QAAKGYFLTD
+306 QAAEGYFLTD
-316 AMLKATEDAIEKFVD
+316 AMLKEIEDAIQKFVD

-399 DGGSEYYAALAR
+399 DGGSDYYAALAR

-459 DVLSYLEGHLDAFP
+459 DVLSYLEDHLDAFP
-473 VLDKVYYN
+473 ALDKVYYN

-509 VIKINGNN
+509 VIKINGDN

-603 ANGLGWSTKDVS
+603 VNGLGWSTKDVS
-615 KYLDRLDLN
+615 KYLDNLDLN
-624 GSIAKDLYDFATLQP
+624 SSIAKDLYDFATLQP
-639 GTILPYGVGI
+639 GTILPYGVGV

-688 EDVNA
+688 DDVNA

-718 DDVNWLLYGACGCG
+718 EDVNWLVYGVCGCG
-732 IIVIGAM
+732 IIVIGAL

>member
-1 MKQETIDRIR
+1 
-11 KFVKDREWA
+11 
-20 QFHTEENLAKSIAIE
+20 
-35 ASELLECFQWS
+35 
-46 SEYDEQHVKEELA
+46 
-59 DVIIYCQDLLDRMH
+59 
-73 LDVDE
+73 
-78 IVNMKMDMNEK
+78 
-89 KYPVEKACGNAK
+89 
-101 KYTELQECIYFQMQ
+101 
-115 MVYTMHFGILDYQES
+115 
-130 KMKKLVNGI
+130 MKKLVNGI
-139 LGLFLMISSILTPIH
+139 LGTFLLISSILTPIH
-154 AEESFSDFEDELFQ
+154 AEESFSEFEDELFQ

-183 DYQKYGIEKPDV
+183 DYQKYGIEKPEV
-195 NIGDASWDDYE
+195 NIGDASWDEYE

-270 TFTEFVFQEKEDIDD
+270 TFTEFVFYEKKDIDD
-285 YLATLASVPAYLDQC
+285 YLTTLASVPAYLDQC

-306 QAAKGYFLTD
+306 QAAEGYFLTD
-316 AMLKATEDAIEKFVD
+316 AMLKETEDAIEKFVD

-359 YKKKNQEIVL
+359 YKKKNQDIVL
-369 NAYIPSYEKVAEE
+369 NTYIPSYEKVAEE

-388 SRKADY
+388 ARKADY

-399 DGGSEYYAALAR
+399 DGGSEYYTALAK

-431 EKSVDELY
+431 EKSVDALY

-452 LDFDSAE
+452 LDFVRAE

-473 VLDKVYYN
+473 ALDKVYYN

-509 VIKINGNN
+509 VIKINGDN

-536 LYQTNYYI
+536 LFQTNYYI

-603 ANGLGWSTKDVS
+603 VNGLGWSTKDVS
-615 KYLDRLDLN
+615 KYLDNLDLN
-624 GSIAKDLYDFATLQP
+624 SSIAKDLYDFATLQP
-639 GTILPYGVGI
+639 GTILPYGVGV

-688 EDVNA
+688 DDVNA
-693 YCGIDENDEN
+693 YCGIEGNDEN

-718 DDVNWLLYGACGCG
+718 EDVNWLVYGVCGCG
-732 IIVIGAM
+732 IIVIGAL

>member
-1 MKQETIDRIR
+1 
-11 KFVKDREWA
+11 
-20 QFHTEENLAKSIAIE
+20 
-35 ASELLECFQWS
+35 
-46 SEYDEQHVKEELA
+46 
-59 DVIIYCQDLLDRMH
+59 
-73 LDVDE
+73 
-78 IVNMKMDMNEK
+78 
-89 KYPVEKACGNAK
+89 
-101 KYTELQECIYFQMQ
+101 
-115 MVYTMHFGILDYQES
+115 
-130 KMKKLVNGI
+130 MKKLVNGI
-139 LGLFLMISSILTPIH
+139 LGTFLLISSILTPIH
-154 AEESFSDFEDELFQ
+154 AEESFSEFEDELFQ

-183 DYQKYGIEKPDV
+183 DYQKYGIEKPEV
-195 NIGDASWDDYE
+195 NIGDASWDEYE

-270 TFTEFVFQEKEDIDD
+270 TFTEFVFYEKEDIDD
-285 YLATLASVPAYLDQC
+285 YLTTLASVPAYLDQC

-306 QAAKGYFLTD
+306 QAAEGYFLTD
-316 AMLKATEDAIEKFVD
+316 AMLKETEDAIEKFVD

-388 SRKADY
+388 ARKADY

-473 VLDKVYYN
+473 ALDKVYYN

-509 VIKINGNN
+509 VIKINGDN

-603 ANGLGWSTKDVS
+603 VNGLGWSTKDVS
-615 KYLDRLDLN
+615 KYLDTLDLN
-624 GSIAKDLYDFATLQP
+624 SSIAKDLYDFATLQP
-639 GTILPYGVGI
+639 GTILPYGVGV

-688 EDVNA
+688 DDVNA
-693 YCGIDENDEN
+693 YCGIEGNDEN

-708 RSNNKETPVK
+708 RSNSKETPVK
-718 DDVNWLLYGACGCG
+718 EDVNWLVYGVCGCG
-732 IIVIGAM
+732 IIVIGAL

>member
-1 MKQETIDRIR
+1 
-11 KFVKDREWA
+11 
-20 QFHTEENLAKSIAIE
+20 
-35 ASELLECFQWS
+35 
-46 SEYDEQHVKEELA
+46 
-59 DVIIYCQDLLDRMH
+59 
-73 LDVDE
+73 
-78 IVNMKMDMNEK
+78 
-89 KYPVEKACGNAK
+89 
-101 KYTELQECIYFQMQ
+101 
-115 MVYTMHFGILDYQES
+115 
-130 KMKKLVNGI
+130 MKKLVNGI
-139 LGLFLMISSILTPIH
+139 LGSFLMISSILTPIH
-154 AEESFSDFEDELFQ
+154 AKESFSDFEDELFQ

-270 TFTEFVFQEKEDIDD
+270 TFTEFVFYEKEDIDD

-359 YKKKNQEIVL
+359 YKKKNREIVL

-509 VIKINGNN
+509 VIKINGDN
-517 VSDVI
+517 VSDVL

-603 ANGLGWSTKDVS
+603 VNGLGWSTKDVS

-624 GSIAKDLYDFATLQP
+624 SSIAKDLYDFATLQP
-639 GTILPYGVGI
+639 GTILPYGVGV

-688 EDVNA
+688 DDVNA
-693 YCGIDENDEN
+693 YCGINGNDEN

-708 RSNNKETPVK
+708 RFNNKETPVK
-718 DDVNWLLYGACGCG
+718 KDVNWLLYGACGCG

>member
-1 MKQETIDRIR
+1 
-11 KFVKDREWA
+11 
-20 QFHTEENLAKSIAIE
+20 
-35 ASELLECFQWS
+35 
-46 SEYDEQHVKEELA
+46 
-59 DVIIYCQDLLDRMH
+59 
-73 LDVDE
+73 
-78 IVNMKMDMNEK
+78 
-89 KYPVEKACGNAK
+89 
-101 KYTELQECIYFQMQ
+101 
-115 MVYTMHFGILDYQES
+115 
-130 KMKKLVNGI
+130 MKKLVNGI
-139 LGLFLMISSILTPIH
+139 LGTFLLISSILTPIH
-154 AEESFSDFEDELFQ
+154 AEESFSEFEDELFQ

-183 DYQKYGIEKPDV
+183 DYQKYGIEKPEV
-195 NIGDASWDDYE
+195 NIGDASWDEYE

-270 TFTEFVFQEKEDIDD
+270 TFTEFVFYEKEDIDD
-285 YLATLASVPAYLDQC
+285 YLTTLASVPAYLDQC

-306 QAAKGYFLTD
+306 QAAEGYFLTD
-316 AMLKATEDAIEKFVD
+316 AMLKETEDAIEKFVD

-388 SRKADY
+388 ARKADY

-399 DGGSEYYAALAR
+399 DDGSEYYAALAR

-473 VLDKVYYN
+473 ALDKVYYN

-509 VIKINGNN
+509 VIKINGDN

-603 ANGLGWSTKDVS
+603 VNGLGWSTKDVS
-615 KYLDRLDLN
+615 KYLDNLDLN
-624 GSIAKDLYDFATLQP
+624 SSIAKDLYDFATLQP
-639 GTILPYGVGI
+639 GTILPYGVGV

-688 EDVNA
+688 DDVNA
-693 YCGIDENDEN
+693 YCGIDGNDEN

-718 DDVNWLLYGACGCG
+718 EDVNWLVYGVCGCG
-732 IIVIGAM
+732 IIVIGAL

>member
-1 MKQETIDRIR
+1 
-11 KFVKDREWA
+11 
-20 QFHTEENLAKSIAIE
+20 
-35 ASELLECFQWS
+35 
-46 SEYDEQHVKEELA
+46 
-59 DVIIYCQDLLDRMH
+59 
-73 LDVDE
+73 
-78 IVNMKMDMNEK
+78 
-89 KYPVEKACGNAK
+89 
-101 KYTELQECIYFQMQ
+101 
-115 MVYTMHFGILDYQES
+115 
-130 KMKKLVNGI
+130 MKKLVNGI
-139 LGLFLMISSILTPIH
+139 LGTFLLISSILTPIH
-154 AEESFSDFEDELFQ
+154 AEESFSEFEDELFQ

-183 DYQKYGIEKPDV
+183 DYQKYGIEKPEV
-195 NIGDASWDDYE
+195 NIGDASWDEYE

-270 TFTEFVFQEKEDIDD
+270 TFTEFVFYEKEDIDD
-285 YLATLASVPAYLDQC
+285 YLTTLASVPAYLDQC

-306 QAAKGYFLTD
+306 QAAEGYFLTD
-316 AMLKATEDAIEKFVD
+316 AMLKETEDAIAKFVD

-388 SRKADY
+388 ARKADY

-473 VLDKVYYN
+473 ALDKVYYN

-509 VIKINGNN
+509 VIKINGDN

-603 ANGLGWSTKDVS
+603 VNGLGWSTKDVS
-615 KYLDRLDLN
+615 KYLDNLDLN
-624 GSIAKDLYDFATLQP
+624 SSIAKDLYDFATLQP
-639 GTILPYGVGI
+639 GTILPYGVGV

-688 EDVNA
+688 DDVNV

-708 RSNNKETPVK
+708 RSNNKETTVK
-718 DDVNWLLYGACGCG
+718 EDVNWLVYGVCGCG
-732 IIVIGAM
+732 IIVIGAL

>member
-1 MKQETIDRIR
+1 
-11 KFVKDREWA
+11 
-20 QFHTEENLAKSIAIE
+20 
-35 ASELLECFQWS
+35 
-46 SEYDEQHVKEELA
+46 
-59 DVIIYCQDLLDRMH
+59 
-73 LDVDE
+73 
-78 IVNMKMDMNEK
+78 
-89 KYPVEKACGNAK
+89 
-101 KYTELQECIYFQMQ
+101 
-115 MVYTMHFGILDYQES
+115 
-130 KMKKLVNGI
+130 MKKLVNGI

-219 QSFDYDSLSETEQK
+219 QSFEYDSLSETEQK

-270 TFTEFVFQEKEDIDD
+270 TFTEFVFYEKEDVDD

-509 VIKINGNN
+509 VIKINGDN

-522 DLYTTLAHEGFPGH
+522 DLYTTLAHAGFPGH

-603 ANGLGWSTKDVS
+603 VNGLGWSTKDVS

-688 EDVNA
+688 DDVNA

-708 RSNNKETPVK
+708 RFNNKETPVK

>member
-1 MKQETIDRIR
+1 
-11 KFVKDREWA
+11 
-20 QFHTEENLAKSIAIE
+20 
-35 ASELLECFQWS
+35 
-46 SEYDEQHVKEELA
+46 
-59 DVIIYCQDLLDRMH
+59 
-73 LDVDE
+73 
-78 IVNMKMDMNEK
+78 
-89 KYPVEKACGNAK
+89 
-101 KYTELQECIYFQMQ
+101 
-115 MVYTMHFGILDYQES
+115 
-130 KMKKLVNGI
+130 MKKLVNGI

-206 DSVED
+206 DSIED

-255 WAFNSAEGVIDNLLT
+255 LAFNSAEGVIDNLLT
-270 TFTEFVFQEKEDIDD
+270 TFTEFVFYEKEDIDD

-339 KIFDENID
+339 KIFNENID

-603 ANGLGWSTKDVS
+603 VNGLGWSTKDVS

-624 GSIAKDLYDFATLQP
+624 GSIAKDLYDFATLRP
-639 GTILPYGVGI
+639 GTILPYGVGV

-688 EDVNA
+688 DDVNA

>member
-1 MKQETIDRIR
+1 
-11 KFVKDREWA
+11 
-20 QFHTEENLAKSIAIE
+20 
-35 ASELLECFQWS
+35 
-46 SEYDEQHVKEELA
+46 
-59 DVIIYCQDLLDRMH
+59 
-73 LDVDE
+73 
-78 IVNMKMDMNEK
+78 
-89 KYPVEKACGNAK
+89 
-101 KYTELQECIYFQMQ
+101 
-115 MVYTMHFGILDYQES
+115 
-130 KMKKLVNGI
+130 MKKLVNGI
-139 LGLFLMISSILTPIH
+139 LGSFLMISSILTPIH
-154 AEESFSDFEDELFQ
+154 AKESFSDFEDELFQ

-206 DSVED
+206 DNVED

-219 QSFDYDSLSETEQK
+219 QSFEYDSLSETEQK

-270 TFTEFVFQEKEDIDD
+270 TFTEFVFYEKEDIDD
-285 YLATLASVPAYLDQC
+285 YLATLASVPTYLDQC

-359 YKKKNQEIVL
+359 YKKKNREIVL

-459 DVLSYLEGHLDAFP
+459 DVLSYLEEHLDAFP

-509 VIKINGNN
+509 VIKINGDN
-517 VSDVI
+517 VSDVL

-603 ANGLGWSTKDVS
+603 VNGLGWSTKDVS
-615 KYLDRLDLN
+615 KYLDRLALN
-624 GSIAKDLYDFATLQP
+624 SSIAKDLYDFATLQP

-649 AMFELLENK
+649 AMFELLEKK

-688 EDVNA
+688 DDVNA
-693 YCGIDENDEN
+693 YCGIDGNDEN

-708 RSNNKETPVK
+708 RFNNKETPVK
-718 DDVNWLLYGACGCG
+718 EDVNWLLYGACGCG

>member
-1 MKQETIDRIR
+1 
-11 KFVKDREWA
+11 
-20 QFHTEENLAKSIAIE
+20 
-35 ASELLECFQWS
+35 
-46 SEYDEQHVKEELA
+46 
-59 DVIIYCQDLLDRMH
+59 
-73 LDVDE
+73 
-78 IVNMKMDMNEK
+78 
-89 KYPVEKACGNAK
+89 
-101 KYTELQECIYFQMQ
+101 
-115 MVYTMHFGILDYQES
+115 
-130 KMKKLVNGI
+130 MKKLVNGI
-139 LGLFLMISSILTPIH
+139 LGSFLMISSILTPIH

-233 DYRTIAFYLERNKE
+233 DYRTISFYLERNKE

-270 TFTEFVFQEKEDIDD
+270 TFTEFVFYEKEDIDD

-347 AFDGLSAEEKEA
+347 AFDGLSTEEKEA

-509 VIKINGNN
+509 VIKINGDN
-517 VSDVI
+517 VSDVL

-603 ANGLGWSTKDVS
+603 VNGLGWSTKDVS

-624 GSIAKDLYDFATLQP
+624 SSIAKDLYDFATLQP
-639 GTILPYGVGI
+639 GTILPYGVGV

-688 EDVNA
+688 DDVNA
-693 YCGIDENDEN
+693 YCGIDGNDEN

-708 RSNNKETPVK
+708 RFNNKETPVK
-718 DDVNWLLYGACGCG
+718 KDVNWLLYGACGCG

>member
-1 MKQETIDRIR
+1 
-11 KFVKDREWA
+11 
-20 QFHTEENLAKSIAIE
+20 
-35 ASELLECFQWS
+35 
-46 SEYDEQHVKEELA
+46 
-59 DVIIYCQDLLDRMH
+59 
-73 LDVDE
+73 
-78 IVNMKMDMNEK
+78 
-89 KYPVEKACGNAK
+89 
-101 KYTELQECIYFQMQ
+101 
-115 MVYTMHFGILDYQES
+115 
-130 KMKKLVNGI
+130 MKKLVNGI
-139 LGLFLMISSILTPIH
+139 LGTFLLISSILTPIH
-154 AEESFSDFEDELFQ
+154 AEESFSEFEDELFQ

-183 DYQKYGIEKPDV
+183 DYQKYGIEKPEV
-195 NIGDASWDDYE
+195 NIGDASWDEYE
-206 DSVED
+206 DSVGD

-270 TFTEFVFQEKEDIDD
+270 TFTEFVFYEKEDIDD
-285 YLATLASVPAYLDQC
+285 YLTTLASVPAYLDQC

-306 QAAKGYFLTD
+306 QAAEGYFLTD
-316 AMLKATEDAIEKFVD
+316 AMLKETEDAIAKFVD

-388 SRKADY
+388 ARKADY

-473 VLDKVYYN
+473 ALDKVYYN

-509 VIKINGNN
+509 VIKINGDN

-603 ANGLGWSTKDVS
+603 VNGLGWSTKDVS
-615 KYLDRLDLN
+615 KYLDNLDLN
-624 GSIAKDLYDFATLQP
+624 SSIAKDLYDFATLQP
-639 GTILPYGVGI
+639 GTILPYGVGV

-670 AFNEV
+670 AFNGV

-688 EDVNA
+688 DDVNA
-693 YCGIDENDEN
+693 YCGIEGNDEN

-718 DDVNWLLYGACGCG
+718 EDVNWLVYGVCGCG
-732 IIVIGAM
+732 IIVIGAL

>member
-1 MKQETIDRIR
+1 
-11 KFVKDREWA
+11 
-20 QFHTEENLAKSIAIE
+20 
-35 ASELLECFQWS
+35 
-46 SEYDEQHVKEELA
+46 
-59 DVIIYCQDLLDRMH
+59 
-73 LDVDE
+73 
-78 IVNMKMDMNEK
+78 
-89 KYPVEKACGNAK
+89 
-101 KYTELQECIYFQMQ
+101 
-115 MVYTMHFGILDYQES
+115 
-130 KMKKLVNGI
+130 MKKLVNGI
-139 LGLFLMISSILTPIH
+139 LGSFLMISSILTPIH
-154 AEESFSDFEDELFQ
+154 AKESFSDFEDELFQ

-270 TFTEFVFQEKEDIDD
+270 TFTEFVFYEKEDIDD
-285 YLATLASVPAYLDQC
+285 YLATLSSVPAYLDQC

-339 KIFDENID
+339 KIFNENID

-411 YKTSIDADVETILD
+411 YKTSIDANVETILD

-509 VIKINGNN
+509 VIKINGDN

-603 ANGLGWSTKDVS
+603 VNGLGWSTKDVS

-624 GSIAKDLYDFATLQP
+624 SSIAKDLYDFATLQP

-670 AFNEV
+670 TFNEV

-688 EDVNA
+688 DDVNA
-693 YCGIDENDEN
+693 YCGIDGNDEN

-718 DDVNWLLYGACGCG
+718 EDVNWLLYGACGCG